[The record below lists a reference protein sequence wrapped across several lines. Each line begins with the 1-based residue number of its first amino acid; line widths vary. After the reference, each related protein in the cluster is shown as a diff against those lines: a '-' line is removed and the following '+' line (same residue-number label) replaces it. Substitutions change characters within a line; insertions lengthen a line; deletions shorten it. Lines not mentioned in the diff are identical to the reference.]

1 MIVIDKKKEYNQ
13 STTKI
18 EKEKEN
24 LTSKTKNS

>member
-13 STTKI
+13 ITTKI
-18 EKEKEN
+18 EKEN